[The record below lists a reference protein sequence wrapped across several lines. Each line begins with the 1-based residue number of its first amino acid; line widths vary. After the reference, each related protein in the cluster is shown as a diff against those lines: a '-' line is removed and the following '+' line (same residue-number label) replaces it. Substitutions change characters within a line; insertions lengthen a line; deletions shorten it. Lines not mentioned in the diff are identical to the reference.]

1 MWDHKYLLRI
11 DFRLI
16 AIIFMLMGISL
27 LVISSVTKDP
37 SSDNVLTPFVKNQMQ
52 WFFLGGL
59 VFIFFAGVDY
69 HKFLQWSWL
78 LYALVI
84 IMLLGLFLTKPIV
97 SVHRWYRLPIIGIGV
112 QPSEYT
118 KLILVMCLG
127 WFLEKKGNEVSTLGT
142 AFQVSVIVGLPF
154 LLILKQPDLG
164 TALVLYPIALVMFYF
179 GRIHKFVIRVGTTFG
194 LVGVFVVVLFFS
206 GMLPHEKMRPFF
218 THFMKEYQYERLNPE
233 SYHQKA
239 ALTSIA
245 AGGLTGSGWNK
256 SEFASRQWLPAAHT
270 DSVFA
275 VFGEEF
281 GFIGLL
287 ILLFLFYIMIYLCI
301 HVVTVAKD
309 HYGRLLSSG
318 IAVYLT
324 MHILVN
330 CAMMCGFL
338 PISGVP
344 LLLVSYGGSSVVTTM
359 AALGILQSVYTRRF
373 MF

>member
-11 DFRLI
+11 DFRII
-16 AIIFMLMGISL
+16 AVVFMLMAISL
-27 LVISSVTKDP
+27 VIISSVTMDP
-37 SSDNVLTPFVKNQMQ
+37 ANNEILTPFVKNQLQ
-52 WFFLGGL
+52 WFFLGSL

-69 HKFLQWSWL
+69 HRFLQWSWL
-78 LYALVI
+78 FYAIVVL
-84 IMLLGLFLTKPIV
+84 MLLGLFLTKPIV
-97 SVHRWYRLPIIGIGV
+97 SVHRWYRLPIIGVGV
-112 QPSEYT
+112 QPSEYA

-127 WFLEKKGNEVSTLGT
+127 WFLEKKGNEVSSAAT
-142 AFQVSVIVGLPF
+142 AFQVSIIVGLPF

-164 TALVLYPIALVMFYF
+164 TALVLFPIALVMFYF
-179 GRIHKFVIRVGTTFG
+179 GRINKFFIRTGTAFA
-194 LVGVFVVVLFFS
+194 LIGVLVVVLFFS
-206 GMLPHEKMRPFF
+206 GILPHEKMRPFF
-218 THFMKEYQYERLNPE
+218 TCFMKEYQYERLNPN

-245 AGGLTGSGWNK
+245 AGGIAGSGWNK

-281 GFIGLL
+281 GLLGLL
-287 ILLFLFYIMIYLCI
+287 ILIFLFYIMIYLCI
-301 HVVTVAKD
+301 HVVTVAND

-324 MHILVN
+324 MHVLVN

-344 LLLVSYGGSSVVTTM
+344 LVLVSYGGSSVVTTM